1 MNKDAITAEI
11 RAIDCDVQ
19 PSVADIKVMLPHLE
33 TDWSHSV
40 EERGIASLETA
51 AYPPNAPLTARPDFR
66 GKNGQAATSA
76 AELSAQVLDK
86 WDASFAIC
94 NCLYGVQL
102 VYNEDMAR
110 AFHRALNDWIA
121 KEWLD
126 RDPRLRASIV
136 IPMQNVEYAVD
147 EIERCAKDR
156 RFVQIMVLA

>member
-11 RAIDCDVQ
+11 KAIDCDVN
-19 PSVADIKVMLPHLE
+19 PTVADIKVLLPHLE
-33 TDWSHSV
+33 PYWRSSV
-40 EERGIASLETA
+40 EERGIGSPETA

-86 WDASFAIC
+86 WDASLAIC

-121 KEWLD
+121 KEWLA
-126 RDPRLRASIV
+126 RGPRRAGPI
-136 IPMQNVEYAVD
+136 NVPQ
-147 EIERCAKDR
+147 AK
-156 RFVQIMVLA
+156 VGKQ